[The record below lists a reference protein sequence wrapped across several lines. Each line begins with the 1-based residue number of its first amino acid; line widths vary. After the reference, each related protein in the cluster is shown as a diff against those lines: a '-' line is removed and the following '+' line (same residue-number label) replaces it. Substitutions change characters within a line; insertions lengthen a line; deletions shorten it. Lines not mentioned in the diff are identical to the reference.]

1 MQLPMGFYHHHAS
14 RHRTGLCKHM
24 KSTVSREERDKET
37 STSFIALAYV
47 IDAMRSARCQFCM
60 KEGEARKMRGAGLL
74 RVYIAREKSSEQPQS
89 SRIAPTVRWQSR
101 SLFFQQRHR
110 VYFFQQ
116 VSMYSNTATESTQ
129 THPGL
134 PGRKY
139 REAQD
144 HHHHQAIF
152 QFCALYRRRIERRGV

>member
-47 IDAMRSARCQFCM
+47 IDAMRSARCQFCT
-60 KEGEARKMRGAGLL
+60 KEGEARGLRGAGLL
-74 RVYIAREKSSEQPQS
+74 WIYIAREKSSEQPQS
-89 SRIAPTVRWQSR
+89 SRIAPP
-101 SLFFQQRHR
+101 
-110 VYFFQQ
+110 Q

-129 THPGL
+129 PHPGL

-144 HHHHQAIF
+144 HHQAIF